1 MLFASFSLPN
11 YYGNRYSL
19 LPLKY
24 IPRINAL
31 NANITLIYLTR
42 LIINTNKTI
51 RIKNH

>member
-24 IPRINAL
+24 IPRINTL
-31 NANITLIYLTR
+31 NYQYKPHLFIPFNY
-42 LIINTNKTI
+42 
-51 RIKNH
+51 